1 MYKERFCT
9 CPTLHCRKI
18 NSETYLLVSLAGLM
32 HTLSLVRGPV
42 TWIVIEAG
50 GVSNSTAQFLAQARV
65 HNVVHLGYPTLMPV
79 AFEARWIL
87 ESHLR
92 VEGLRWSNQPW
103 LHFIA
108 LKQLVRV
115 TNNVHSDDRADT
127 WGRSSW
133 RVWSSLPTTAMCITS
148 NPLTPRRRWNG

>member
-1 MYKERFCT
+1 MAIHEILTMLKLHAVHGHEQMFLEEAYNLHMHNLMFKERFCT

-92 VEGLRWSNQPW
+92 VEGLR
-103 LHFIA
+103 
-108 LKQLVRV
+108 
-115 TNNVHSDDRADT
+115 
-127 WGRSSW
+127 
-133 RVWSSLPTTAMCITS
+133 
-148 NPLTPRRRWNG
+148 